1 MYQIYLS
8 LFHYFSS
15 NKGKEDFPNQWIGK
29 KVGLLQMFL
38 LKLIR
43 IPGFTVEFGEQD
55 SEGGL

>member
-1 MYQIYLS
+1 MYQISLS

-15 NKGKEDFPNQWIGK
+15 NKGKENFPNQWIGK
-29 KVGLLQMFL
+29 KVGLLEMFL